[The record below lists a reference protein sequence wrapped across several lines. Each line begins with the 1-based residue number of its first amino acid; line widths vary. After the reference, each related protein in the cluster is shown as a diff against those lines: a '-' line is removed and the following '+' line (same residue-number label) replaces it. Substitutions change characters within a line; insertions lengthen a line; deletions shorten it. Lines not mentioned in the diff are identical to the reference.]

1 MASLSNLQAV
11 SGKLDEKAD
20 TEIFVPLTS
29 KRTVFSLNL
38 SLTSITSNQLKVQ
51 MHYYNST
58 TKQLKSSNAV
68 PEEGVYVH
76 GANTTVEL
84 KFFAEFLDFDMV
96 NFKIQGRQTGSYILT
111 AEKVET
117 L

>member
-1 MASLSNLQAV
+1 M
-11 SGKLDEKAD
+11 SGKLDDKAD
-20 TEIFVPLTS
+20 TEIFVSLTN

-38 SLTSITSNQLKVQ
+38 TLTSITNNLLKVQ
-51 MHYYNST
+51 MYYYNST

-76 GANTTVEL
+76 GTNTAVDL

-96 NFKIQGRQTGSYILT
+96 NFKIQGKQTGSYILT
-111 AEKVET
+111 AEKVEV